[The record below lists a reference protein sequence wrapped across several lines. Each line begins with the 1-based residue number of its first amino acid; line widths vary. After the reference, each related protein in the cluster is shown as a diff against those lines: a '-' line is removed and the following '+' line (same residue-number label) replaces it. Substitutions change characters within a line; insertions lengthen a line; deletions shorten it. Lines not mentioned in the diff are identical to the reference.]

1 MAGKIIMWIVTFGCA
16 ILFFSIGVY
25 AMKLKK
31 PMWFWSGS
39 EVNPLEISNI
49 KKYNR
54 ENGIIPQT
62 IKKDVRDVIEI
73 SSKEEKHD
81 GSIKKLTSRQKK
93 DLITKLE
100 KEMHAAAKILDF
112 EYAAYLRD
120 RISKIRGEN

>member
-54 ENGIIPQT
+54 ENGIMWQIYSLWYFASGIAEIWSSIVALVFLILGCT
-62 IKKDVRDVIEI
+62 VGVFILIASYNIIYKKYRV
-73 SSKEEKHD
+73 
-81 GSIKKLTSRQKK
+81 Q
-93 DLITKLE
+93 
-100 KEMHAAAKILDF
+100 
-112 EYAAYLRD
+112 
-120 RISKIRGEN
+120 